1 MKELELIKTYEEYNG
16 QIALKQIEKR
26 EREKSFKA
34 YIAKL
39 TKDFDESQAI
49 ITNEI
54 EKMRDQ
60 KHDYIKNNTVI
71 INLADLLNELEKLTK
86 IKPKVNLI
94 VIVGMYIDDF
104 KNYSEENIE
113 ETFDQFD
120 RLNCNIT
127 IKLDNYR
134 KYFNS
139 NNEFT
144 FCLAYIHLMKR
155 DENSKDDC
163 LLRLFKENNLLGK
176 SIQINY
182 DLDKVLI
189 ELPLYYVCQY
199 DIIKQAIINCLR
211 KQEIKD
217 KSKLLEL

>member
-1 MKELELIKTYEEYNG
+1 MTNLELIQTYEEYNS
-16 QIALKQIEKR
+16 QIAKRQDEKR

-39 TKDFDESQAI
+39 TKDFNESQAI

-54 EKMRDQ
+54 EELSNQ
-60 KHDYIKNNTVI
+60 KYDYTKNKTVT
-71 INLADLLNELEKLTK
+71 INLADLLDELTKATK
-86 IKPKVNLI
+86 IKPEVNLI
-94 VIVGMYIDDF
+94 VEMPITDF
-104 KNYSEENIE
+104 RKYSEENIE

-120 RLNCNIT
+120 RLNSNIK

-134 KYFNS
+134 KYFDS
-139 NNEFT
+139 DFDFT
-144 FCLAYIHLMKR
+144 FNFAYIRLIKR
-155 DENSKDDC
+155 DENHKNDC

-189 ELPLYYVCQY
+189 ELPLYYVFEY

-217 KSKLLEL
+217 KPKLLEL

>member
-120 RLNCNIT
+120 RLDCNIT

-134 KYFNS
+134 TYPNDDY
-139 NNEFT
+139 T
-144 FCLAYIHLMKR
+144 FSFAYIHLIKR
-155 DENSKDDC
+155 DESHKNDC

-176 SIQINY
+176 TIQINY
-182 DLDKVLI
+182 DLDKVFI
-189 ELPLYYVCQY
+189 ELPLYYVFEY
-199 DIIKQAIINCLR
+199 DIVKQAIINCLK

-217 KSKLLEL
+217 KLKLLEL

>member
-1 MKELELIKTYEEYNG
+1 MTDLEKIETCEEFNR
-16 QIALKQIEKR
+16 QIAEKQDEKR

-39 TKDFDESQAI
+39 TNVFDESQAI

-54 EKMRDQ
+54 EELRNQ
-60 KHDYIKNNTVI
+60 KHDYIENNTVI
-71 INLADLLNELEKLTK
+71 INLADLFNELEKLTK
-86 IKPKVNLI
+86 IKPEVNLI
-94 VIVGMYIDDF
+94 VGMSIDDF

-120 RLNCNIT
+120 RLDCNIT

-134 KYFNS
+134 TYS
-139 NNEFT
+139 NDNYT
-144 FCLAYIHLMKR
+144 FSFAYIHLMKR
-155 DENSKDDC
+155 DEPHKNDC

-189 ELPLYYVCQY
+189 ELPLYYVFEY

-217 KSKLLEL
+217 KPKTLIK

>member
-1 MKELELIKTYEEYNG
+1 MNELELIQTYEEYNR

-26 EREKSFKA
+26 ERDKAFKE

-39 TKDFDESQAI
+39 TKDFNESQAM

-54 EKMRDQ
+54 EELRNQ
-60 KHDYIKNNTVI
+60 KYDNIKNKTVT
-71 INLADLLNELEKLTK
+71 INLADLLDELAKLTK
-86 IKPKVNLI
+86 IKPEVNLI
-94 VIVGMYIDDF
+94 VEMPITDF
-104 KNYSEENIE
+104 RKYSEENIE
-113 ETFDQFD
+113 GTFDQFD

-189 ELPLYYVCQY
+189 ELPVYYVFEY
-199 DIIKQAIINCLR
+199 DIIKQAVINCLQR
-211 KQEIKD
+211 PEPKIKH
-217 KSKLLEL
+217 KILNK

>member
-94 VIVGMYIDDF
+94 VIVGMSIDDL

-134 KYFNS
+134 TYPN
-139 NNEFT
+139 
-144 FCLAYIHLMKR
+144 
-155 DENSKDDC
+155 DD
-163 LLRLFKENNLLGK
+163 
-176 SIQINY
+176 
-182 DLDKVLI
+182 
-189 ELPLYYVCQY
+189 
-199 DIIKQAIINCLR
+199 
-211 KQEIKD
+211 
-217 KSKLLEL
+217 

>member
-1 MKELELIKTYEEYNG
+1 MTNLELIQTYEEYNS
-16 QIALKQIEKR
+16 QIAKRQDKKR

-39 TKDFDESQAI
+39 TKDFNESQAI

-54 EKMRDQ
+54 EELSNQ
-60 KHDYIKNNTVI
+60 KYDYTKNKTVI
-71 INLADLLNELEKLTK
+71 INLADLLNELTKTTK
-86 IKPKVNLI
+86 IKPEVNLI
-94 VIVGMYIDDF
+94 VEMPITDF
-104 KNYSEENIE
+104 RKYSEENIE

-182 DLDKVLI
+182 DLDKVFI
-189 ELPLYYVCQY
+189 ELPLYYVFEY
-199 DIIKQAIINCLR
+199 DIVKQAIINCLK

>member
-1 MKELELIKTYEEYNG
+1 MNELELIQTYEEYNR

-39 TKDFDESQAI
+39 TKDFNESQAI

-54 EKMRDQ
+54 EELRNQ
-60 KHDYIKNNTVI
+60 KYDNIKNKTI
-71 INLADLLNELEKLTK
+71 TINLADLLNELAKLTK
-86 IKPKVNLI
+86 IKPEVNLI
-94 VIVGMYIDDF
+94 VEMPITDF
-104 KNYSEENIE
+104 RKYSEENIE

-199 DIIKQAIINCLR
+199 DIIKQAVINCLQR
-211 KQEIKD
+211 PEPKIKH
-217 KSKLLEL
+217 KILNK

>member
-1 MKELELIKTYEEYNG
+1 MKELELIKTYEEYNR

-54 EKMRDQ
+54 EELSNQ
-60 KHDYIKNNTVI
+60 KYVYTKNKTVI
-71 INLADLLNELEKLTK
+71 INLADLLNELTKTTK
-86 IKPKVNLI
+86 IKPEVNLI
-94 VIVGMYIDDF
+94 VEMPITDF
-104 KNYSEENIE
+104 RKYSEENIE
-113 ETFDQFD
+113 GTFDQFD

-134 KYFNS
+134 TYPNDDY
-139 NNEFT
+139 T
-144 FCLAYIHLMKR
+144 FSFAYIHLIKR

-176 SIQINY
+176 PIQINY

-189 ELPLYYVCQY
+189 ELPLFYVCQY
-199 DIIKQAIINCLR
+199 DIIKQAIINCLK

-217 KSKLLEL
+217 KPKLLEL

>member
-1 MKELELIKTYEEYNG
+1 MTNLELIQTYEEYNR

-26 EREKSFKA
+26 EREKAFKE

-39 TKDFDESQAI
+39 TKDFNESQAI

-54 EKMRDQ
+54 EELRNQ
-60 KHDYIKNNTVI
+60 KYDNIKNKTI
-71 INLADLLNELEKLTK
+71 TINLADLLNELAKLTK
-86 IKPKVNLI
+86 IKPEVNLI
-94 VIVGMYIDDF
+94 VEMPITDF
-104 KNYSEENIE
+104 RKYSEENIE

-189 ELPLYYVCQY
+189 ELPVYYVFEY
-199 DIIKQAIINCLR
+199 DIIKQAVINCLQR
-211 KQEIKD
+211 PEPKIKH
-217 KSKLLEL
+217 KILNK

>member
-1 MKELELIKTYEEYNG
+1 MNELELIQTYEEYNR

-26 EREKSFKA
+26 EREKSFKE

-39 TKDFDESQAI
+39 TKDFNESQAM

-54 EKMRDQ
+54 EELRNQ
-60 KHDYIKNNTVI
+60 KYDNIKNKTI
-71 INLADLLNELEKLTK
+71 TINLADLLNELAKLTK
-86 IKPKVNLI
+86 IKPEVNLI
-94 VIVGMYIDDF
+94 VEMPITDF
-104 KNYSEENIE
+104 RKYSEENIE

-189 ELPLYYVCQY
+189 ELPIYYVFEY
-199 DIIKQAIINCLR
+199 DIIKQAVINCLQR
-211 KQEIKD
+211 PEPKIKH
-217 KSKLLEL
+217 KILNK

>member
-94 VIVGMYIDDF
+94 VIVGMSIDDF

-211 KQEIKD
+211 KQKIKD
-217 KSKLLEL
+217 NPKLLEL

>member
-1 MKELELIKTYEEYNG
+1 MNELELIQTYEEYNR

-26 EREKSFKA
+26 EREKSFKE

-39 TKDFDESQAI
+39 TKDFNESQAM

-54 EKMRDQ
+54 EELRNQ
-60 KHDYIKNNTVI
+60 KYDNIKNKTI
-71 INLADLLNELEKLTK
+71 TINLADLLNELAKLTK
-86 IKPKVNLI
+86 IKPEVNLI
-94 VIVGMYIDDF
+94 VEMPITDF
-104 KNYSEENIE
+104 RKYSEENIE

-182 DLDKVLI
+182 DLDKVFI
-189 ELPLYYVCQY
+189 ELPLYYVFEY
-199 DIIKQAIINCLR
+199 DIVKQAIINCLK

>member
-54 EKMRDQ
+54 EELRNQ
-60 KHDYIKNNTVI
+60 KYDYTKNKTVT
-71 INLADLLNELEKLTK
+71 INLVDLLDELAKLTK
-86 IKPKVNLI
+86 IKPEVNLI
-94 VIVGMYIDDF
+94 VEMPIADF
-104 KNYSEENIE
+104 RKYSEENIE

-120 RLNCNIT
+120 RLNSNIT

-134 KYFNS
+134 KYFDS
-139 NNEFT
+139 DFDFT
-144 FCLAYIHLMKR
+144 FNIAYIHLIKR
-155 DENSKDDC
+155 DEPHKNDC

-182 DLDKVLI
+182 DLDKVFI
-189 ELPLYYVCQY
+189 ELPLYYVFEY
-199 DIIKQAIINCLR
+199 DIVKQAIINCLK

>member
-39 TKDFDESQAI
+39 TKDFNESQAI

-54 EKMRDQ
+54 KELSNQ
-60 KHDYIKNNTVI
+60 KHDYTKNKTVI
-71 INLADLLNELEKLTK
+71 INLADLLDELAKLTK
-86 IKPKVNLI
+86 IKPEVNLI
-94 VIVGMYIDDF
+94 VEMPIADF
-104 KNYSEENIE
+104 RKYSEENIE

-120 RLNCNIT
+120 RLNSYIT

-134 KYFNS
+134 KYFDS
-139 NNEFT
+139 DFDFT
-144 FCLAYIHLMKR
+144 FNFAYIRLIKR
-155 DENSKDDC
+155 DENHKNDC

-182 DLDKVLI
+182 DLDKVFV
-189 ELPLYYVCQY
+189 ELPLYYVFKY
-199 DIIKQAIINCLR
+199 DIVKQAIINCLK

-217 KSKLLEL
+217 KPKLLEL

>member
-1 MKELELIKTYEEYNG
+1 MNELELIQTYEEYNR

-26 EREKSFKA
+26 EREKAFKE

-39 TKDFDESQAI
+39 TKDFNESQAI

-54 EKMRDQ
+54 EELRNQ
-60 KHDYIKNNTVI
+60 KYDNIKNKTI
-71 INLADLLNELEKLTK
+71 TINLADLLNELAKLIK
-86 IKPKVNLI
+86 IKPEVNLI
-94 VIVGMYIDDF
+94 VEMPITDF
-104 KNYSEENIE
+104 RKYSEENIE

-199 DIIKQAIINCLR
+199 DIIKQAIINCLK

-217 KSKLLEL
+217 KPKTLIK

>member
-1 MKELELIKTYEEYNG
+1 MNELELIQTYEEYNR

-26 EREKSFKA
+26 EREKSFKE

-39 TKDFDESQAI
+39 TKDFNESQAM

-54 EKMRDQ
+54 EELRNQ
-60 KHDYIKNNTVI
+60 KYDNIKNKTI
-71 INLADLLNELEKLTK
+71 TINLADLLNELAKLTK
-86 IKPKVNLI
+86 IKPEVNLI
-94 VIVGMYIDDF
+94 VEMPITDF
-104 KNYSEENIE
+104 RKYSEENIE

-182 DLDKVLI
+182 DLDKILV
-189 ELPLYYVCQY
+189 ELSLY
-199 DIIKQAIINCLR
+199 DIVMYEKIKKAVINCL
-211 KQEIKD
+211 KPQEVKG
-217 KSKLLEL
+217 KTKLLERY

>member
-1 MKELELIKTYEEYNG
+1 MPIT
-16 QIALKQIEKR
+16 
-26 EREKSFKA
+26 
-34 YIAKL
+34 
-39 TKDFDESQAI
+39 DFR
-49 ITNEI
+49 
-54 EKMRDQ
+54 K
-60 KHDYIKNNTVI
+60 
-71 INLADLLNELEKLTK
+71 
-86 IKPKVNLI
+86 
-94 VIVGMYIDDF
+94 
-104 KNYSEENIE
+104 YSEENIE
-113 ETFDQFD
+113 GTFDQFD

-211 KQEIKD
+211 KQEIID
-217 KSKLLEL
+217 KPKLLEL

>member
-1 MKELELIKTYEEYNG
+1 MKELELIKTYEEYNR

-120 RLNCNIT
+120 RLDCNIT

-134 KYFNS
+134 TYPNDDY
-139 NNEFT
+139 T
-144 FCLAYIHLMKR
+144 FSFVYIHLIKR
-155 DENSKDDC
+155 DESHKNDC

-176 SIQINY
+176 TIQINY
-182 DLDKVLI
+182 DLDKVFI
-189 ELPLYYVCQY
+189 ELPLYYVFEY
-199 DIIKQAIINCLR
+199 DIVKQAIINCLK

>member
-1 MKELELIKTYEEYNG
+1 MTNLELIQTYEEYNS
-16 QIALKQIEKR
+16 QIAKRQDEKR

-39 TKDFDESQAI
+39 TKDFNESQAI

-54 EKMRDQ
+54 EELSNQ
-60 KHDYIKNNTVI
+60 KYDYTKNKTVI
-71 INLADLLNELEKLTK
+71 INLADLLNELTKTTK
-86 IKPKVNLI
+86 IKPGVNLI
-94 VIVGMYIDDF
+94 VEMPITDF
-104 KNYSEENIE
+104 RKYSEENIE

-182 DLDKVLI
+182 DLDKVFI
-189 ELPLYYVCQY
+189 ELPLYYVFEY
-199 DIIKQAIINCLR
+199 DIVKQAIINCLK

>member
-1 MKELELIKTYEEYNG
+1 MSNQKYDY
-16 QIALKQIEKR
+16 
-26 EREKSFKA
+26 
-34 YIAKL
+34 
-39 TKDFDESQAI
+39 TK
-49 ITNEI
+49 N
-54 EKMRDQ
+54 K
-60 KHDYIKNNTVI
+60 TVI
-71 INLADLLNELEKLTK
+71 INLADLLDELAKLTK
-86 IKPKVNLI
+86 IKPEVNLI
-94 VIVGMYIDDF
+94 VEMPITDF
-104 KNYSEENIE
+104 RKYSEENIE

-182 DLDKVLI
+182 DLDKILVVLS
-189 ELPLYYVCQY
+189 LY
-199 DIIKQAIINCLR
+199 DIVMYEKVKKAVINCLEP
-211 KQEIKD
+211 QEVKG
-217 KSKLLEL
+217 KTKLLERY

>member
-1 MKELELIKTYEEYNG
+1 MTDLEKIETCEEFNR
-16 QIALKQIEKR
+16 QINEKQDEKR

-39 TKDFDESQAI
+39 TKDFNESQAI

-54 EKMRDQ
+54 EELSNQ
-60 KHDYIKNNTVI
+60 KYDYTKNKTVT
-71 INLADLLNELEKLTK
+71 INLADLLDELTKATK
-86 IKPKVNLI
+86 IKPEVNLI
-94 VIVGMYIDDF
+94 VEMPIADF
-104 KNYSEENIE
+104 RKYSEENIE

-120 RLNCNIT
+120 RLNSNIK

-134 KYFNS
+134 KYFDS
-139 NNEFT
+139 DFDFT
-144 FCLAYIHLMKR
+144 FNFAYIRLIKR
-155 DENSKDDC
+155 DENHKNDC

-182 DLDKVLI
+182 DLDRVLI

-199 DIIKQAIINCLR
+199 DIIKQAVINCLR

-217 KSKLLEL
+217 KPKTLIK

>member
-1 MKELELIKTYEEYNG
+1 MTDLEKIETCEEFNR
-16 QIALKQIEKR
+16 QINEKQDEKR

-39 TKDFDESQAI
+39 TKDFNESQAI

-54 EKMRDQ
+54 EELSNQ
-60 KHDYIKNNTVI
+60 KYDYTKNNTVI
-71 INLADLLNELEKLTK
+71 INLADLLNELKKLTK
-86 IKPKVNLI
+86 LKPEVNLI
-94 VIVGMYIDDF
+94 VEMPIADF
-104 KNYSEENIE
+104 RKYSEENIE

-139 NNEFT
+139 NNEFA

-217 KSKLLEL
+217 KPKLLEL

>member
-1 MKELELIKTYEEYNG
+1 MNELELIQTYEEYNR

-26 EREKSFKA
+26 ERDKAFKE

-39 TKDFDESQAI
+39 TKDFNESQAM

-54 EKMRDQ
+54 EELRDQ
-60 KHDYIKNNTVI
+60 KYDNIKNQTVT
-71 INLADLLNELEKLTK
+71 INLADLLDELVKLTK
-86 IKPKVNLI
+86 IKPEVNLI
-94 VIVGMYIDDF
+94 VEMPITDF
-104 KNYSEENIE
+104 RKYSEENIE
-113 ETFDQFD
+113 GTFDQFD

-217 KSKLLEL
+217 KPKILIK

>member
-1 MKELELIKTYEEYNG
+1 MNIESIIKPETVEEFWSKVNKLLYLKYPTFIADVLSKNDKTNTYFVKDNELVIYYYDYEIDPLPNEELSLHINY
-16 QIALKQIEKR
+16 
-26 EREKSFKA
+26 
-34 YIAKL
+34 
-39 TKDFDESQAI
+39 
-49 ITNEI
+49 NEI
-54 EKMRDQ
+54 KDCMD
-60 KHDYIKNNTVI
+60 
-71 INLADLLNELEKLTK
+71 
-86 IKPKVNLI
+86 
-94 VIVGMYIDDF
+94 
-104 KNYSEENIE
+104 
-113 ETFDQFD
+113 
-120 RLNCNIT
+120 IT

-217 KSKLLEL
+217 KPKLLEL

>member
-104 KNYSEENIE
+104 KNYSEEDIE

-120 RLNCNIT
+120 RLDCNIT

-134 KYFNS
+134 TYPNDDY
-139 NNEFT
+139 T
-144 FCLAYIHLMKR
+144 FSFAYIHLIKR
-155 DENSKDDC
+155 DEPHKNDC

-182 DLDKVLI
+182 DLDKVFI
-189 ELPLYYVCQY
+189 ELPLYYVFEY
-199 DIIKQAIINCLR
+199 DIVKQAIINCLK

>member
-1 MKELELIKTYEEYNG
+1 MNELELIQTYEEYNR

-26 EREKSFKA
+26 EREKSFKE

-39 TKDFDESQAI
+39 TKDFNESQAM

-54 EKMRDQ
+54 EELRNQ
-60 KHDYIKNNTVI
+60 KYDNIKNKTI
-71 INLADLLNELEKLTK
+71 TINLADLLNELAKLTK
-86 IKPKVNLI
+86 IKPEVNLI
-94 VIVGMYIDDF
+94 VEMPITDF
-104 KNYSEENIE
+104 RKYSEENIE

-189 ELPLYYVCQY
+189 ELPVYYVFEY
-199 DIIKQAIINCLR
+199 DIIKQAVINCLQR
-211 KQEIKD
+211 PEPKIKH
-217 KSKLLEL
+217 KILNK